1 MSQRGLEALLRPESI
16 AVVGASNKPGRAG
29 YLMMRNL
36 LDSGFNGP
44 VLPVT
49 PAYRAVCGVLTWRDV
64 ISLPMSPDLA
74 ILCTHAD
81 RNLALLEQLGERGC
95 KTVIVLSS
103 QPQQF
108 AELKA
113 CAQRFLMRLLGPNS
127 LGILAPWQ
135 RLNASFSPVPI
146 LPGKLAFISQSAAV
160 ANTILDWA
168 QQRAVGFSYFISL
181 GDSLDI
187 DVDDLLDFLARDSKT
202 SAILLYLEHIS
213 DARRFLSASRSASRN
228 KPILVIKSGRSVKA
242 QQLLNSPLSLDAA
255 YDAAIQRAG
264 LLRVQDTHE
273 LFSAVETLSHMRPLK
288 GERLLIISN
297 GAAPAAM
304 ALDQL
309 LSRNGK
315 LAELGEETCRALSAV
330 LPGTISALNPL
341 DLHDDATP
349 QLYQAVMTTLLDSTD
364 FDALLVIHA
373 PSAAAHGTVTASH
386 LIEAVRKHPR
396 GKYVTLLTNWCGEFS
411 SQEARKLFTE
421 AGIPTYRTPEGTVT
435 AFMHMVEYRRNQK
448 QLKETPALPAD
459 LEQNTD
465 EAHRLIARTLAEG
478 TTQLDTHE
486 VRAILQAY
494 GMNVLPTWIASDSA
508 EAVNIASQVGYP
520 VALKLRSP
528 DIPHNSEV
536 QGVMLYLRTASEVE
550 QAANAIFDRARQAF
564 PQARIQGLLVQ
575 TMANRPG
582 SQELRV
588 VVEQDPVFG
597 PLIML
602 AEGSSNWQPERQAV
616 VALPPLNMT
625 LARYQVVQALKSGKI
640 RGRNALHPLDISAL
654 SQLLVN
660 VSNLIIDCPE
670 IERLDIHPLLVSGS
684 ELSLLDV
691 SMQLSTQT
699 ADAPSRLAIRP
710 YPRELEERVVLKDG
724 SQALFRPILPED
736 EPLLKAFI
744 LKVTKEDLYYRYF
757 NEINEFTHEDLANM
771 TQIDYDREMAFVAI
785 HTVNDKNEIIGV
797 TRAVSD
803 PDNIDAEFSVLVRS
817 DLKGLG
823 LGRRLLDKMINYAAE
838 HGLQRLT
845 GITMPNNQGMITLA
859 RKLGFDV
866 DIQIQDGIVNLS
878 LVLIKNRI
886 TLQKTVS
893 LSHEQAK
900 DAHIGED

>member
-113 CAQRFLMRLLGPNS
+113 CAQRFSMRLLGPNS

-602 AEGSSNWQPERQAV
+602 AEGSSDWQPERQAV

-691 SMQLSTQT
+691 SMQLSAQT
-699 ADAPSRLAIRP
+699 ADAPSHLAIRP

-878 LVLIKNRI
+878 LVLKKNRI

>member
-81 RNLALLEQLGERGC
+81 RNIALLEQLGERGC

-113 CAQRFLMRLLGPNS
+113 CAQRFSMRLLGPNS

-602 AEGSSNWQPERQAV
+602 AEGSSDWQPERQAV

-878 LVLIKNRI
+878 LVLKKNRI

>member
-81 RNLALLEQLGERGC
+81 RNIALLEQLGERGC

-113 CAQRFLMRLLGPNS
+113 CAQRFSMRLLGPNS

-602 AEGSSNWQPERQAV
+602 AEGSSDWQPERQAV

-691 SMQLSTQT
+691 SMQLSAQT

-845 GITMPNNQGMITLA
+845 GITMPNNQGMIMLA

-878 LVLIKNRI
+878 LVLKKNRI

>member
-81 RNLALLEQLGERGC
+81 RNIALLEQLGERGC

-113 CAQRFLMRLLGPNS
+113 CAQRFSMRLLGPNS

-602 AEGSSNWQPERQAV
+602 AEGSSDWQPERQAV

-691 SMQLSTQT
+691 SMQLSAQT